1 MMRMTL
7 ILIAIVVVLTGG
19 IGYYGIHLPKEHE
32 VRVIQ
37 TQIAEERASQ
47 GMQGEVAAL
56 LAQIERYR
64 HRLPTDVD
72 PSWLAQE
79 VVSVAKKL
87 DVQLTSITQEPP
99 QPLERYT
106 RLAVNLKLTTSYH
119 QLGAFLDEIERSPR
133 FIHVDRLSVDRSDGD
148 EKGVVL
154 VTLSTVVLPP
164 VIPGSAGS

>member
-1 MMRMTL
+1 MMRPVPAFV
-7 ILIAIVVVLTGG
+7 AIMVVLAGG

-47 GMQGEVAAL
+47 GTQEEVAAL

-64 HRLPTDVD
+64 HRLPTDAD

-79 VVSVAKKL
+79 VVSVAQKL

-99 QPLERYT
+99 QQLDRYT
-106 RLAVNLKLTTSYH
+106 RLAVNLQLTASYH

-148 EKGVVL
+148 EKGLIL
-154 VTLSTVVLPP
+154 VTLSTVVVPP
-164 VIPGSAGS
+164 IISGNSGS